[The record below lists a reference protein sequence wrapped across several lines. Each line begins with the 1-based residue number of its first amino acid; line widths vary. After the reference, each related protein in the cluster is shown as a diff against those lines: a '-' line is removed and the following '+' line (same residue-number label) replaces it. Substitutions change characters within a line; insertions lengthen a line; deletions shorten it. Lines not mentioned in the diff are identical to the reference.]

1 MVIDNILKSN
11 VRGYWILLGTCPSCT
26 TPLSLDFPHTL
37 HLWPHKETARS
48 RGSGQTPL
56 HPSRS
61 PVLGIWT
68 ASAHLHPIPT
78 TSASLGRRVHL
89 LAAARG
95 AGGCPKAS
103 APRQCCGIA
112 FALLCGFRR
121 ESILGEGLPARA
133 LVLSQKSLGSTAVIQ
148 PMGQGGSRADNT
160 YILTSLN
167 CFPSP

>member
-1 MVIDNILKSN
+1 MVIDNILKAN

-26 TPLSLDFPHTL
+26 TPLPLGFPHTL

-78 TSASLGRRVHL
+78 TSPSLGRRVHL

-103 APRQCCGIA
+103 AGHEHV
-112 FALLCGFRR
+112 F
-121 ESILGEGLPARA
+121 ARA
-133 LVLSQKSLGSTAVIQ
+133 LVPLPRV
-148 PMGQGGSRADNT
+148 GQRYTQEFGCGHLPFVHSIAAPPPSSSRPARGRWRYFYGGLFL
-160 YILTSLN
+160 LTK
-167 CFPSP
+167 